1 MEEHAPVWNHLRGLQ
16 RLSLCD
22 WPGRSCCVVFLG
34 GCNLRCPTC
43 HNFELAWNMDSQP
56 RLSRSKFLL
65 FLAER
70 RRWLDGVTVT
80 GGEATCVKG
89 LGELLFEMKRLDLP
103 VKLDSN
109 GMRPE
114 VLAEI
119 LDAGLADLCAV
130 DVKGPFH
137 KYPALTGGAVTAAE
151 ARTNLEAVFA
161 LAQARPAAFTF
172 RCTRVPGLDADDFET
187 ARGYLPSGF
196 SLTLQPYRP
205 PRRSYAFADHEA
217 RRPVGNVVHG

>member
-1 MEEHAPVWNHLRGLQ
+1 MEDHAHVWNHLRGLQ

-43 HNFELAWNMDSQP
+43 HNHELAWNMERQP
-56 RLSRSKFLL
+56 RVPRAELLRFLD
-65 FLAER
+65 AR
-70 RRWLDGVTVT
+70 RHWLDGVTVT
-80 GGEATCVKG
+80 GGEPTCVEG
-89 LGELLFEMKRLDLP
+89 LGELLYEIKRLDLP

-114 VLAEI
+114 VLAEA
-119 LDAGLADLCAV
+119 LEAGLADLCAV
-130 DVKGPFH
+130 DVKGPYF

-151 ARTNLEAVFA
+151 ARANLEAVFS

-172 RCTRVPGLDADDFET
+172 RCTQVPLLTADDFET

-205 PRRSYAFADHEA
+205 PRRSYALADHEA

>member
-1 MEEHAPVWNHLRGLQ
+1 MEEHALVWNHLRGLQ

-43 HNFELAWNMDSQP
+43 HNHDLAWNMDSQP
-56 RLSRSKFLL
+56 LVPRAELL
-65 FLAER
+65 RFLAGR
-70 RRWLDGVTVT
+70 RDWLDGVTVT
-80 GGEATCVKG
+80 GGEATCAEG
-89 LGELLFEMKRLDLP
+89 LGELLYEIKRLDLP

-114 VLAEI
+114 VLAEA
-119 LDAGLADLCAV
+119 LEADLVDLCAV
-130 DVKGPFH
+130 DVKGPYF
-137 KYPALTGGAVTAAE
+137 KYPALTGGAVAAAE
-151 ARTNLEAVFA
+151 ARANLEAVFS
-161 LAQARPAAFTF
+161 LAAARPKAFTF
-172 RCTRVPGLDADDFET
+172 RCTQVPLLTADDFET

-196 SLTLQPYRP
+196 SLTLQPFRP

-217 RRPVGNVVHG
+217 RRPVGNVVNG